1 MIERPMSRSGP
12 GMGGE
17 SDRLTPVEELNLVLG
32 RVDAISASISS
43 ADVKAGIL
51 LTADSAVGVAAAT
64 QVDDALALVGRG
76 GPGGVIMAMLVV
88 GFVVCYGAALRSVA
102 GVLRPRLRPG
112 FGANRFAF
120 PSLARWPWLAVEPM
134 EVGRLCGEA
143 VAQLLTVAEIAMAKH
158 EGLARALRLS
168 GAGGAM
174 FALCCAVV
182 VVLG

>member
-1 MIERPMSRSGP
+1 MVERPGSRSGA
-12 GMGGE
+12 GAGGE
-17 SDRLTPVEELNLVLG
+17 GGRLTPVEELHLVLG

-43 ADVKAGIL
+43 ADVKTGIL

-76 GPGGVIMAMLVV
+76 GPGGLITAMLVV
-88 GFVVCYGAALRSVA
+88 GFLACYAAALRSVA
-102 GVLRPRLRPG
+102 GVLRPRLRPS
-112 FGANRFAF
+112 FGASRFAF
-120 PSLARWPWLAVEPM
+120 PSLARRPWLAVEPM
-134 EVGRLCGEA
+134 EVGLLRAEA

-168 GAGGAM
+168 GAGAAM
-174 FALCCAVV
+174 FTLCCTVV

>member
-1 MIERPMSRSGP
+1 MVERPASRSGRSA
-12 GMGGE
+12 GSE
-17 SDRLTPVEELNLVLG
+17 SDGLTPFEELHLILA
-32 RVDAISASISS
+32 RVDAISVSISS
-43 ADVKAGIL
+43 ADVKTGIL

-64 QVDDALALVGRG
+64 QVDDALALIGRG
-76 GPGGVIMAMLVV
+76 GLAGVIMAMLVG

-120 PSLARWPWLAVEPM
+120 PSLARWPWLAVEPTD
-134 EVGRLCGEA
+134 VGRLRREA
-143 VAQLLTVAEIAMAKH
+143 LAQLLTVAEIAMAKH

-168 GAGGAM
+168 GVGVAM
-174 FALCCAVV
+174 FAQCCAVV